1 MKKLCLLV
9 FLSSLLAAGQNA
21 LPPSAPAFTAA
32 ELKAFTSLGPI
43 DTHTHI
49 FVTDAEFIG
58 MIRRLNL
65 HTVDICLDDDTDPYL
80 KDLPRE
86 IADAKRYVAASQG
99 HSVLATSFNPFLYR
113 DSGFDSSANQQINR
127 DFDQGAVAV
136 KIWKNIG
143 MEIKRPDGSYL
154 MPDDPV
160 FEPIYQDIAAHNKTL
175 IAHLAEPD
183 SCWKPLTPAAPDYS
197 YYVHHPQWH
206 MYGKAGAPSKAA
218 ILGARDRILA
228 ENPHLRVVGAHL
240 GSMESDFNQL
250 AQHLDRYPNFAVDL
264 AARMP
269 YIIMLP
275 RDQAIAFIRKYQD
288 RLIYATDLEFM
299 PGADTGKTIAQWQSE
314 YARDWKFLATSDLV
328 GYRAK
333 TYRGLNLP
341 QPVLYKLYHANAVH
355 WFPGIL
361 KTMEPSAN

>member
-9 FLSSLLAAGQNA
+9 FLSSLLAAGQDA
-21 LPPSAPAFTAA
+21 RPSSTPVFTAA

-49 FVTDAEFIG
+49 FVTNAEFIG

-86 IADAKRYVAASQG
+86 ITDAKRYIAASQG
-99 HSVLATSFNPFLYR
+99 HSVLATSFDPFLYR
-113 DSGFDSSANQQINR
+113 DPGFDSSTNRQINR

-160 FEPIYQDIAAHNKTL
+160 FEPIYKDIAAHNKTL

-183 SCWKPLTPAAPDYS
+183 SCWKPLTPAAPDYG
-197 YYVHHPQWH
+197 YYLHHPQWH
-206 MYGKAGAPSKAA
+206 MYEKPGAPSKAT
-218 ILGARDRILA
+218 ILQARDRILA
-228 ENPHLRVVGAHL
+228 ENPQSRIVGAHL

-275 RDQAIAFIRKYQD
+275 REQAIAFFRKYQD
-288 RLIYATDLEFM
+288 RLIYGTDLEFM
-299 PGADTGKTIAQWQSE
+299 PGANAQETIENWQSE
-314 YARDWKFLATSDLV
+314 YARDWRFLATNDSV
-328 GYRAK
+328 QYRGK
-333 TYRGLNLP
+333 SYPGLNLP
-341 QPVLYKLYHANAVH
+341 QPVLYKLYHANAMH

-361 KTMEPSAN
+361 KTTNQSAH

>member
-1 MKKLCLLV
+1 MKKLCLLA
-9 FLSSLLAAGQNA
+9 FLSSLLAAGQS
-21 LPPSAPAFTAA
+21 LPPSSAPGFTAA
-32 ELKAFTSLGPI
+32 ELKAFTSLDPI

-49 FVTDAEFIG
+49 FVTNADFIS

-65 HTVDICLDDDTDPYL
+65 HTVDICLDDDTDSYL

-99 HSVLATSFNPFLYR
+99 RSVLATSINPFLYR
-113 DSGFDSSANQQINR
+113 DPGFDSSANRQINR

-154 MPDDPV
+154 MADDPV
-160 FEPIYQDIAAHNKTL
+160 FEPIYKDIAAHNKTL

-183 SCWKPLTPAAPDYS
+183 TCWKPLTTAAPDYW
-197 YYVHHPQWH
+197 YYKRHPEWY
-206 MYGKAGAPSKAA
+206 MYGKAGAPTKAA
-218 ILGARDRILA
+218 ILGARDKILA
-228 ENPHLRVVGAHL
+228 QNPRLRVVGAHL

-250 AQHLDRYPNFAVDL
+250 GQHLDRYPNFAVDL

-269 YIIMLP
+269 YVIMLP
-275 RDQAIAFIRKYQD
+275 RERAIAFILKYQD

-299 PGADTGKTIAQWQSE
+299 PGANTRGIIAEWQSN
-314 YARDWKFLATSDLV
+314 YARDWRFLATNDSV
-328 GYRAK
+328 EYNGKKYP
-333 TYRGLNLP
+333 GLNLP
-341 QPVLYKLYHANAVH
+341 RPVLYKLYHVNAVH
-355 WFPGIL
+355 WFPGL
-361 KTMEPSAN
+361 LNSTK

>member
-9 FLSSLLAAGQNA
+9 FLPSLLAAGQNA
-21 LPPSAPAFTAA
+21 PPSSAPVFTAA
-32 ELKAFTSLGPI
+32 ELKAFTSLDPI

-49 FVTDAEFIG
+49 FATNAEFIG

-86 IADAKRYVAASQG
+86 IADAKRYIAASQG
-99 HSVLATSFNPFLYR
+99 RSVLATSFNPFPYR
-113 DSGFDSSANQQINR
+113 DPGFDSSVNGQINR

-160 FEPIYQDIAAHNKTL
+160 FEPIYKDIAAHNKTL

-183 SCWKPLTPAAPDYS
+183 SCWKALTPASPDYW
-197 YYVHHPQWH
+197 YYRRHPEWY

-218 ILGARDRILA
+218 ILRARDNILA
-228 ENPHLRVVGAHL
+228 ENPQLRVVGAHL

-269 YIIMLP
+269 YLMMLP
-275 RDQAIAFIRKYQD
+275 REQAIAFIGKYRD
-288 RLIYATDLEFM
+288 RLIYATDLAFM
-299 PGADTGKTIAQWQSE
+299 PGANTGETIAHWQSE
-314 YARDWKFLATSDLV
+314 YARDWRFLATNDLV
-328 GYRAK
+328 EYNGKRH
-333 TYRGLNLP
+333 RGLDLP
-341 QPVLYKLYHANAVH
+341 RPVLYKLYHANAMH
-355 WFPGIL
+355 WFPGMA
-361 KTMEPSAN
+361 KTTNQSAN